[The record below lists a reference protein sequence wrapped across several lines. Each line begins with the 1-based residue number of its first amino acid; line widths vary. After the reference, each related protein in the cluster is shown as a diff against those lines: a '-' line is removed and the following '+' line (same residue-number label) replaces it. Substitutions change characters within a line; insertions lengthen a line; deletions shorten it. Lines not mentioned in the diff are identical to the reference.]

1 MEFPRGTINEI
12 TIDSKALG
20 EKMDVLVYLPANF
33 SPLYKYSLLIAQ
45 DGRDYFQLGRI
56 GRIADE
62 LLYEH
67 EIENIIIAG
76 IPYKN
81 VKDRRRKY
89 HPDGDQQDSYT
100 RFLSHELVPFLDSE
114 FPTYHMGST
123 RALIGDSLAATVSLM
138 TALQYPHTFGK
149 VLLQSPYVDEKVMDA
164 VTAFSEPQLLD
175 IYHVIGTKE
184 TDVKT
189 TSGEISDFLTP
200 NRQLADLLK
209 SRPFPYFYEEFE
221 GDHTWKHW
229 QPDLKR
235 ALKKMF

>member
-1 MEFPRGTINEI
+1 
-12 TIDSKALG
+12 
-20 EKMDVLVYLPANF
+20 
-33 SPLYKYSLLIAQ
+33 
-45 DGRDYFQLGRI
+45 
-56 GRIADE
+56 
-62 LLYEH
+62 
-67 EIENIIIAG
+67 
-76 IPYKN
+76 
-81 VKDRRRKY
+81 
-89 HPDGDQQDSYT
+89 
-100 RFLSHELVPFLDSE
+100 
-114 FPTYHMGST
+114 
-123 RALIGDSLAATVSLM
+123 M

-149 VLLQSPYVDEKVMDA
+149 VLLQSPYVDEKVLDA